1 MSQQGGCRNMNAEK
15 LLLVL
20 PGSQDANGTEL
31 TLNQWGAVLEQFS
44 AQGGRELLLGGAEPL
59 AFPGF
64 WVLAKRGVKLGLPRV
79 TAYLSGSLLE
89 PWVMRTLV
97 ESGVHLLVALDGLQ
111 AEEHEVLHGPGS
123 HARAMAAIEAFRNQ
137 GLSSRLGI
145 LATATELTR
154 ARLPLLAAWAAGRG
168 LSRFVWTC
176 VPDGGWPSPQLKALR
191 LSPEAKTELAGQM
204 HAVARGVGSGT
215 YVGPMDLLEDA
226 ALFPGCSPIL
236 RVTARGEAYWG
247 FSGEGGHLGNLKR
260 AVLSD
265 LLTRGAQ
272 AAGD

>member
-1 MSQQGGCRNMNAEK
+1 MNVEK

-20 PGSQDANGTEL
+20 PGSQDANGAEL

-44 AQGGRELLLGGAEPL
+44 SQGGMELLLGGAEPL

-64 WVLAKRGVKLGLPRV
+64 WVLARRGIKVGLPRI

-89 PWVMRTLV
+89 PWVMRNLV
-97 ESGVHLLVALDGLQ
+97 ESGIHLLVALDGLQ
-111 AEEHEVLHGPGS
+111 PEEHEVLHGPGS
-123 HARAMAAIEAFRNQ
+123 HTRAMAAIDAFLKQ

-154 ARLPLLAAWAAGRG
+154 VKLPVLAAWAAGRG

-191 LSPEAKTELAGQM
+191 LSPEAKTELAGEM

-215 YVGPMDLLEDA
+215 YVGPMDLLEDG

-236 RVTARGEAYWG
+236 RVTARGDAHWG
-247 FSGEGGHLGNLKR
+247 FAGDGRHLGNLKR

-265 LLTRGAQ
+265 LLTRSA
-272 AAGD
+272 